1 MALRQV
7 LGPTRRALLPV
18 GKRCFQDL
26 PRTVATSAFSFHPE
40 GPQTAPSEKETSKQ
54 GWGQTRIYEVLEDKR
69 ENSGAWLWCSKDDFM
84 IDAIRKMAKG
94 NVGSLLVFD
103 PAKID
108 FGSDEKVKSA
118 AGDAVVGIVTE
129 RDYLTKVVVKG
140 KSSTSVHVKD
150 VMTPASRLMT
160 VTPNHS
166 VLEVMSMMN
175 DNNFRHVPVVNNGQ
189 YLGMVSIR
197 DVVSVMV
204 QEHREEVGRL
214 HEYIQGSY

>member
-1 MALRQV
+1 
-7 LGPTRRALLPV
+7 
-18 GKRCFQDL
+18 
-26 PRTVATSAFSFHPE
+26 
-40 GPQTAPSEKETSKQ
+40 
-54 GWGQTRIYEVLEDKR
+54 
-69 ENSGAWLWCSKDDFM
+69 M

-108 FGSDEKVKSA
+108 FATDDKVKSA
-118 AGDAVVGIVTE
+118 AGDAVVGIITE

-140 KSSTSVHVKD
+140 KSSTNVHVKD
-150 VMTPASRLMT
+150 VMTPAARLMT

-166 VLEVMSMMN
+166 VLEVMEMMN
-175 DNNFRHVPVVNNGQ
+175 DNNFRHVPVVNAGM

-197 DVVSVMV
+197 DVVSIMV